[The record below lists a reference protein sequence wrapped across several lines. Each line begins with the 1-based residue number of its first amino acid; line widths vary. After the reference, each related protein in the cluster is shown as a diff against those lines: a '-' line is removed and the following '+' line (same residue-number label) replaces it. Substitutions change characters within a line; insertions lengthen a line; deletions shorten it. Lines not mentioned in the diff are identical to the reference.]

1 MVSAEVVFLGTGTS
15 EGVPRV
21 SCLTRNPIVC
31 RVCQSSMKHGSK
43 NRRRNTSL
51 AIQFQEPQGDAFNII
66 VDVGKFFWHSAIE
79 WFPKYGINT
88 IDAVVLTHSHADAA
102 GGLDDL
108 RDWTNNVQNTIP
120 VYLRPQDLDV
130 VARTHFYLVNDG
142 EQTGGG
148 GVSKLEFRTIGDS
161 PFKIGGLTFI
171 PLPVMHGDS
180 YTAHGYRFGD
190 FSYISDASAIPDST
204 ADLITGSDILVMDAL
219 RPNRQHRSHFTL
231 DEAIEQA
238 SLFKA
243 RKTLFVDMTHDID
256 HESVNTRLSN
266 YQQSHGLDIQLA
278 YDGLRIKT
286 QLPIDLRASSETK
299 T

>member
-31 RVCQSSMKHGSK
+31 RVCQSSMKRGSK

-102 GGLDDL
+102 VGLDDL
-108 RDWTNNVQNTIP
+108 RDWTNNVQNAIP

-180 YTAHGYRFGD
+180 YTAYGYRFGD
-190 FSYISDASAIPDST
+190 FSLYQWAMKKDVPVLAELKNGLCQDRHSMSRF
-204 ADLITGSDILVMDAL
+204 LLREGFLVVSV
-219 RPNRQHRSHFTL
+219 PNFSKQ
-231 DEAIEQA
+231 
-238 SLFKA
+238 
-243 RKTLFVDMTHDID
+243 
-256 HESVNTRLSN
+256 ES
-266 YQQSHGLDIQLA
+266 GAFD
-278 YDGLRIKT
+278 DGCFYWG
-286 QLPIDLRASSETK
+286 
-299 T
+299 